1 MLSRILMLFGLF
13 TITPAMSLAQCTPAR
28 ALVSGYFNNNV
39 LVYDACAGTLIGPLD
54 TANRISGPQTIT
66 AGPDRLLYVVSENNG
81 KILRYDQN
89 SLVFVDT
96 FIDTGAAFRP
106 ISIAFDAQGD
116 LYVAGFDGDSV
127 RLYDGET
134 GALKSTPIAA
144 RAGGLD
150 GPEVGMT
157 IGPDG
162 RLYVPSYNTNSVFR
176 YDPQTGA
183 IDTFIAANSGGLR
196 RPRGLVFESSGS
208 VLVASEGSNQVL
220 RFSSTGASLGVFAA
234 VTGPA
239 GMKRTDDSR
248 LLVTSGNSVRVF
260 SLANGASQGVVFQ
273 PENSGGLNG
282 ATNVE
287 LTPALVDVSQI
298 GSQYW
303 IVGTGQAEGKS
314 FELEMVSANGTL
326 FGDAFNTED
335 VSLKRWGR
343 MRVTFTSCTTA
354 ELTWDSTGDNS
365 ARFGAGG
372 YYLQLL
378 TGSTLN
384 LACIQQ
390 GFDNVTGFD
399 FMNGAWFGDEDRN
412 NEDRDG
418 EGLMIV
424 ATPTGIVTMTMFT
437 YRPPMY

>member
-1 MLSRILMLFGLF
+1 MLSRILLLLTLFMTLS
-13 TITPAMSLAQCTPAR
+13 TVASAQCTPSR

-66 AGPDRLLYVVSENNG
+66 LGPDRLLYVVSENNG
-81 KILRYDQN
+81 RILRYDPS
-89 SLVFVDT
+89 SLAFVDT
-96 FIDTGAAFRP
+96 FLDLGTSFRP
-106 ISIAFDAQGD
+106 ISIAFDANDD
-116 LYVAGFDGDSV
+116 LYVAGFDADSV

-134 GALKSTPIAA
+134 GALKATPIAA

-162 RLYVPSYNTNSVFR
+162 RLYVPSYYTNSVLR

-183 IDTFIAANSGGLR
+183 VTTFIAANAGGLR
-196 RPRGLVFESSGS
+196 RPRGLVFESNGN
-208 VLVASEGSNQVL
+208 VLVASEAGNQVL
-220 RFSSTGASLGVFAA
+220 RFSTTGASLGEFAA

-239 GMKRTDDSR
+239 GMKRTTDGR
-248 LLVTSGNSVRVF
+248 LLVTSGSSVRVF
-260 SLANGASQGVVFQ
+260 NLTSGVSQGVLFQ
-273 PENSGGLNG
+273 PENSGGLSG

-287 LTPALVDVSQI
+287 FSPALVDVSQI

-303 IVGTGQAEGKS
+303 IVGSGQANGRVLD
-314 FELEMVSANGTL
+314 LEMVSATGTM
-326 FGDAFNTED
+326 FGDAFNAED
-335 VSLKRWGR
+335 VNLKRWGR

-354 ELTWDSTGDNS
+354 ELTWDSTGDDS

-372 YYLQLL
+372 YYLELL

-384 LACIQQ
+384 VACIQQ
-390 GFDNVTGFD
+390 GFDNVTGYD
-399 FMNGAWFGDEDRN
+399 FMNGAWFGDEARN
-412 NEDRDG
+412 QEDRDG
-418 EGLMIV
+418 EGLMITV
-424 ATPTGIVTMTMFT
+424 TPTGIALLTMFT